1 MMLKAKK
8 KILPILVST
17 IFIVMLAMPRTRAQD
32 TKNAKVVHIPE
43 QSDAPK
49 IGHHEAI
56 GGSTHLLQDET
67 PITTSAIGYASQV
80 CRST

>member
-17 IFIVMLAMPRTRAQD
+17 VTIVMLAMPRTRAKD
-32 TKNAKVVHIPE
+32 SKHAKVVHIPE
-43 QSDAPK
+43 QRDVRK

-56 GGSTHLLQDET
+56 G
-67 PITTSAIGYASQV
+67 
-80 CRST
+80 